1 VNNLLNDERFSTVS
15 VVIPLYN
22 KGKYIERALSSVL
35 SQTYPPLEIIVI
47 DDGSTD
53 DGPEKTI
60 ALNNPMITLVKQE
73 NRGPG
78 AARNAGLAIAK
89 GKYIA
94 FLDADDEWYPLFLET
109 GVSYL
114 EYNKENVTVV
124 SMAYYQYPKMKKS
137 SEGFEHLNGV
147 YDITPQT
154 DIQTV
159 IDIEVFNHL
168 CFTIIATDTA
178 RKWGGYFDQYRCFHG
193 EDTYFFLKLL
203 FNEKICIIPQ
213 PYGLY
218 HMEASE
224 LCGCEFKTIPPLEP
238 FLSDPSDIIV
248 FCPPAK
254 RHILK
259 EFLSLRA
266 LSRAI
271 MYSELGQKK
280 IAVELLDRFCSNGSP
295 HTKQVLIARLFAG
308 FAPVLPSLRW
318 LWRSAKS
325 IADIVYPSRGR
336 HAG

>member
-1 VNNLLNDERFSTVS
+1 MMDNASSQVQSLVS

-22 KGKYIERALSSVL
+22 KSQYIERALSSVIA
-35 SQTYPPLEIIVI
+35 QTCPPLEIIVV

-53 DGPEKTI
+53 DGPEKVI
-60 ALNNPMITLVKQE
+60 ALNNPMITLVRQE

-78 AARNAGLAIAK
+78 AARNAGLAIAR

-94 FLDADDEWYPLFLET
+94 FLDADDEWYPPFIETGISFLEN
-109 GVSYL
+109 
-114 EYNKENVTVV
+114 NKDDATVV
-124 SMAYYQYPKMKKS
+124 STGYYQYPSMRIN
-137 SEGFEHLNGV
+137 SEGLVNLRGV
-147 YDITPQT
+147 QEVTPDT
-154 DIQTV
+154 AIKLV
-159 IDIEVFNHL
+159 SDIEVFTHMG
-168 CFTIIATDTA
+168 FTIINTDVA
-178 RKWGGYFDQYRCFHG
+178 RKTGGYFDKYKCIRG

-203 FNEKICIIPQ
+203 FNEKICIIPE

-218 HMEASE
+218 HMEASG
-224 LCGCEFKTIPPLEP
+224 LCGCGFKTIPPLEP

-248 FCPPAK
+248 FCPQAK

-259 EFLSLRA
+259 ELLSLRA

-280 IAVELLDRFCSNGSP
+280 TAVELLDRFCSNGSP

-336 HAG
+336 HAR